1 MIHTLGL
8 TLDQQLI
15 VDFPL
20 EDIKK
25 NKFEWYWVDFD
36 EPTALENLLLESF
49 FHFHPLTIEDALTRL
64 QRPKIDFYEDYY
76 FTVVHKLNP
85 IELEAEEVNLFIS
98 PKFIVTYHKLP
109 VPEFD
114 IVRKRLLSHPN
125 NWERGTIFVMYQTI
139 DKIVDGFFPMIY
151 NIEDHLNAIEDKMD
165 YKNSVALMNDVFDL
179 RSDLLHIRRTVLPM
193 RDLLYRILNSN
204 NLNLIA
210 EEKTY
215 FSDIHD
221 HLAKLTEMVESN
233 RELTADMRDSHM
245 SMNAI
250 RMNNIMMTLTIV
262 STIFIPLTFIAG
274 VYGMNF
280 VNMPELNWHYGY
292 FITLAIMLFIAVYM
306 LAFFKRSGWL
316 NISKEKKTKKMPR

>member
-15 VDFPL
+15 TDFPL

-36 EPTALENLLLESF
+36 EPTTLENSLLKSF
-49 FHFHPLTIEDALTRL
+49 FHFHPLTIEDALTLL
-64 QRPKIDFYEDYY
+64 QRPKMDYYDDYY
-76 FTVVHKLNP
+76 FTVLNKLHP
-85 IELEAEEVNLFIS
+85 QELEAEEVNLFVS
-98 PKFIVTYHKLP
+98 EKFIVTYHKSP

-114 IVRKRLLSHPN
+114 FVRKRLLSHPN

-139 DKIVDGFFPMIY
+139 DKIVDGFFPIVY
-151 NIEDHLNAIEDKMD
+151 NIEDHLNSIEDEMD
-165 YKNSVALMNDVFDL
+165 YKNNVAMMNNVFDI

-193 RDLLYRILNSN
+193 RDLLYRILNST
-204 NLNLIA
+204 NLNLNS

-215 FSDIHD
+215 FSDIYD
-221 HLAKLTEMVESN
+221 HLVKLTEMVESN

-245 SMNAI
+245 SMSAI
-250 RMNNIMMTLTIV
+250 RMNNIMMTLTVV

-280 VNMPELNWHYGY
+280 INMPELTWRYGY
-292 FITLAIMLFIAVYM
+292 FIVLGVMTFIGVNMLLY
-306 LAFFKRSGWL
+306 FKKRGWL
-316 NISKEKKTKKMPR
+316 NSSKERKKK

>member
-1 MIHTLGL
+1 M
-8 TLDQQLI
+8 
-15 VDFPL
+15 
-20 EDIKK
+20 
-25 NKFEWYWVDFD
+25 
-36 EPTALENLLLESF
+36 
-49 FHFHPLTIEDALTRL
+49 TRL
-64 QRPKIDFYEDYY
+64 QRPKIDFYEDYS

-85 IELEAEEVNLFIS
+85 KELEAEEVNLFIS
-98 PKFIVTYHKLP
+98 PKFIVTYHKLA

-125 NWERGTIFVMYQTI
+125 SWERGTIFVMYQTI

-151 NIEDHLNAIEDKMD
+151 NIEDHLNAIEDELD
-165 YKNSVALMNDVFDL
+165 FKNSVALMNDVFDL

-204 NLNLIA
+204 NLKLNS

-280 VNMPELNWHYGY
+280 IHMPELNWHYGY
-292 FITLAIMLFIAVYM
+292 FITLAVM
-306 LAFFKRSGWL
+306 LAIAIFMLVFFKRSGFL
-316 NISKEKKTKKMPR
+316 NLSKDKKN

>member
-8 TLDQQLI
+8 TFDQQLLT
-15 VDFPL
+15 DFPL

-36 EPTALENLLLESF
+36 EPTAQENLLLDTF

-64 QRPKIDFYEDYY
+64 QRPKIDYYDDYY
-76 FTVVHKLNP
+76 FTVVHRLNP
-85 IELEAEEVNLFIS
+85 TELEAEEVNLFVS
-98 PKFIVTYHKLP
+98 PKSIVTYHKLP
-109 VPEFD
+109 IPELDF
-114 IVRKRLLSHPN
+114 VRKRLLSHPN
-125 NWERGTIFVMYQTI
+125 SWERGTVFVMYQII

-151 NIEDHLNAIEDKMD
+151 NIEDHLNDIEDNLD
-165 YKNSVALMNDVFDL
+165 YKNSVGLMNKVFGL

-204 NLNLIA
+204 KLNLA
-210 EEKTY
+210 VQEKTY

-274 VYGMNF
+274 IYGMNF
-280 VNMPELNWHYGY
+280 VNMPELHWRYGY
-292 FITLAIMLFIAVYM
+292 FIILGFMVAIVLFMFAV
-306 LAFFKRSGWL
+306 FKKRDWL
-316 NISKEKKTKKMPR
+316 SIFKDK